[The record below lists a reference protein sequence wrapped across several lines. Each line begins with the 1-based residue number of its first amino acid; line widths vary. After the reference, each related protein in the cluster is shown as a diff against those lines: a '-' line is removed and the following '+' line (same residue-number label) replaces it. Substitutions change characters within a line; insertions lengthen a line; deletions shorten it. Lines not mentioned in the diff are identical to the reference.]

1 MAEEIQTKVIQE
13 EMKNSYLDYAM
24 SVITARALPDVYDGL
39 KPVHRR
45 ILYTM
50 HTLGLTASK
59 PTIKCARI
67 VGDAMGKFHP
77 HGNLALYES
86 LVRMAQD
93 FSLRYPLIKGQGNFG
108 STEFSAA
115 ADRYTEAKM
124 MKITEVL
131 LEDLDKETVKM
142 VPNYDAS
149 LEEPAVLPAKIPN
162 LLINGSSG
170 IAVGMATNIPPHNLT
185 EVTQA
190 IIATLQNPD
199 IPLEEL
205 MHYIKGPDFPTG
217 AIIQG
222 TAGIAEAY
230 RTGKGKISVKAKTH
244 IEGRN
249 IIITEIPYQIGK
261 GQLIEH
267 IVELVKNK
275 IIEGISDI
283 RDESAKEIRLVITTK
298 KDQEPEIILN
308 QLYQHSEL
316 KNNYSISMIAL
327 HEGQPKLMTLKNLIT
342 HYINHRLTIITKR
355 TQYDLR
361 KAEERKHLIEG
372 LQTAIQNIDHI
383 INLIKQAN
391 STEEARQ
398 HLMNNYPLSDLQANA
413 ILDMKLSKLTNLET
427 TKLHEER
434 EELLRNIQYYHTIL
448 NSEQEKK
455 KIITKELE
463 TIKEQFGD
471 ERRTAIETNHEEIT
485 EKALIQEE
493 DIVIVLTQSG
503 YIKQLPLT
511 EYKQQRRGG
520 KGVIGTTTKEEDIV
534 KNIFITSN
542 HNKLLTFTNKGK
554 IYWLAAH
561 ELPEGSRYAKGKALV
576 NLLNLQ
582 PGENVGTILPIKS
595 YEGYA
600 LFTTKKGTVKK
611 TKLKEYSNERNSGII
626 AISLDEEDEVI
637 NVLHTNG
644 NQELLLA
651 TKQGQAVRCNE
662 QTIRDMGRTATGVRG
677 IWLQEH
683 DEVIGAELAQP
694 GTTILTITELG
705 YGKRTP
711 IEDYRL
717 TNRGGSGVINI
728 KITEKNGPVAG
739 ITTVTEDEEVLFM
752 TTQGQA
758 IRVPVNNISSIGRNT
773 QGVRIMKL
781 NEGDKVNAIAKIEK
795 TENP

>member
-1 MAEEIQTKVIQE
+1 MTGYQ
-13 EMKNSYLDYAM
+13 
-24 SVITARALPDVYDGL
+24 
-39 KPVHRR
+39 
-45 ILYTM
+45 
-50 HTLGLTASK
+50 LT
-59 PTIKCARI
+59 
-67 VGDAMGKFHP
+67 
-77 HGNLALYES
+77 
-86 LVRMAQD
+86 
-93 FSLRYPLIKGQGNFG
+93 
-108 STEFSAA
+108 
-115 ADRYTEAKM
+115 
-124 MKITEVL
+124 
-131 LEDLDKETVKM
+131 
-142 VPNYDAS
+142 
-149 LEEPAVLPAKIPN
+149 
-162 LLINGSSG
+162 
-170 IAVGMATNIPPHNLT
+170 
-185 EVTQA
+185 
-190 IIATLQNPD
+190 D
-199 IPLEEL
+199 I
-205 MHYIKGPDFPTG
+205 
-217 AIIQG
+217 
-222 TAGIAEAY
+222 
-230 RTGKGKISVKAKTH
+230 
-244 IEGRN
+244 
-249 IIITEIPYQIGK
+249 
-261 GQLIEH
+261 
-267 IVELVKNK
+267 
-275 IIEGISDI
+275 
-283 RDESAKEIRLVITTK
+283 
-298 KDQEPEIILN
+298 
-308 QLYQHSEL
+308 
-316 KNNYSISMIAL
+316 
-327 HEGQPKLMTLKNLIT
+327 
-342 HYINHRLTIITKR
+342 
-355 TQYDLR
+355 
-361 KAEERKHLIEG
+361 
-372 LQTAIQNIDHI
+372 
-383 INLIKQAN
+383 
-391 STEEARQ
+391 
-398 HLMNNYPLSDLQANA
+398 QANA
-413 ILDMKLSKLTNLET
+413 ILDMKLSKLTSLET
-427 TKLHEER
+427 EKLNKEHKELLHTITELQSILASEERIKDIIKMELHELMEKYGDAR
-434 EELLRNIQYYHTIL
+434 RTVIESGE
-448 NSEQEKK
+448 EQEVVQ
-455 KIITKELE
+455 EL
-463 TIKEQFGD
+463 
-471 ERRTAIETNHEEIT
+471 
-485 EKALIQEE
+485 LIQEE
-493 DIVIVLTQSG
+493 DIVITLTQSG

-752 TTQGQA
+752 TT
-758 IRVPVNNISSIGRNT
+758 
-773 QGVRIMKL
+773 
-781 NEGDKVNAIAKIEK
+781 
-795 TENP
+795 